1 MRGQTMAEKILSHHS
16 GQEVWAGDLTI
27 VNVDQVMASDTTA
40 PLTIK
45 AFQEMNGEQV
55 WDSEKIVFVIDHA
68 APSPNERISNL
79 HTMMREFAK
88 DQNIKLYDVGEGI
101 CHQLMIENN
110 HVQPGDLV
118 LGADSHTCTYGAIGA
133 FSSGI
138 GSTDLAGIL
147 LTGKTWLKVPETL
160 KVTLHG
166 EMPAGVTS
174 KDIILSLSGILGI
187 NGATYQAIEFT
198 GEALDGISRDGRLTL
213 SNMVVEIGAKA
224 GLIPTEDSFPDE
236 NAKYSREIEI
246 NVSEL
251 EPQIAC
257 PHSPDNIKGISL
269 LEDIKIDY
277 AFLGSCTNGRLE
289 DLHTAA
295 EVLKGKKIADG
306 VRMLITPA
314 SKKVYQHAILDG
326 TAMILMEA
334 GATITSSGCGA
345 CVGTHMGIPGNGETV
360 ISSTNRNFQGRMG
373 NKNASIYLGSPAVVA
388 ASALY
393 GTLTDP
399 RKIREVNAK

>member
-55 WDSEKIVFVIDHA
+55 WDSEKLCLSLIMSS
-68 APSPNERISNL
+68 PSPNERISNL

-277 AFLGSCTNGRLE
+277 AF
-289 DLHTAA
+289 
-295 EVLKGKKIADG
+295 
-306 VRMLITPA
+306 
-314 SKKVYQHAILDG
+314 
-326 TAMILMEA
+326 
-334 GATITSSGCGA
+334 
-345 CVGTHMGIPGNGETV
+345 
-360 ISSTNRNFQGRMG
+360 
-373 NKNASIYLGSPAVVA
+373 
-388 ASALY
+388 
-393 GTLTDP
+393 
-399 RKIREVNAK
+399 